1 MQPPQSVIVK
11 QASQSVNLT
20 SRILAQEHP
29 PVTVPTEAYKAPA
42 RYLHWI
48 VAALVLS
55 TFPVGVLMVD
65 GGFSRPIQDS
75 LYIYHKN
82 IGVVI
87 LLLVFLR
94 LLYRA
99 MNPPPPLPD
108 SVQGM
113 QRLAAHGTHVL
124 LYVLLLTMTISGY
137 VRVKA
142 GGFPIEFFDWIPS
155 PVPKSKPLEETA
167 KAVHGT
173 ARFALFALI
182 LLHIGAAAFH
192 GIVKKDGV
200 FSRMWPG
207 RG

>member
-1 MQPPQSVIVK
+1 MPSP
-11 QASQSVNLT
+11 AT
-20 SRILAQEHP
+20 S
-29 PVTVPTEAYKAPA
+29 YKAPA

-48 VAALVLS
+48 VAVLVIS

-65 GGFSRPIQDS
+65 GGFSRPVQDV
-75 LYIYHKN
+75 LYTYHKN

-87 LLLVFLR
+87 LLLVLLR

-108 SVQGM
+108 SVAGL

-124 LYVLLLTMTISGY
+124 LYVLLLVMTVSGY
-137 VRVKA
+137 IRVRA
-142 GGFPIEFFDWIPS
+142 GGFPIEFFDWLPS
-155 PVPKSKPLEETA
+155 LVPVSKPLEETA
-167 KAVHGT
+167 KAIHGT

-182 LLHIGAAAFH
+182 AMHIGAAAFH

-200 FSRMWPG
+200 FSRMWPQKS
-207 RG
+207 

>member
-1 MQPPQSVIVK
+1 
-11 QASQSVNLT
+11 
-20 SRILAQEHP
+20 
-29 PVTVPTEAYKAPA
+29 VTAPTDAYKAPA

-87 LLLVFLR
+87 LLLVLLR

-124 LYVLLLTMTISGY
+124 LYVLLLVMTISGY

-142 GGFPIEFFDWIPS
+142 GGFPIEYLDALGMPALV
-155 PVPKSKPLEETA
+155 PVSKPLAETA
-167 KAVHGT
+167 KAIHGT

-200 FSRMWPG
+200 FGRMWPS